1 MREGSLMKIKTLIR
15 NIEKKDKFL
24 SIPLGLTIFCIF
36 VITILFL
43 FVLKTLPQNIPLYYS
58 LPWGTSQLANKGELL
73 ILPGILAAIS
83 FLNLIIYS
91 QLHSTQLIL
100 KRMLLLNLSL
110 IDLIILFAALKI
122 IFIFI

>member
-1 MREGSLMKIKTLIR
+1 MKIKTLLR
-15 NIEKKDKFL
+15 NILKKDKFL

-43 FVLKTLPQNIPLYYS
+43 FLLKTLPQNIPLYYS
-58 LPWGTSQLANKGELL
+58 LPWGTSQLADRGELL
-73 ILPGILAAIS
+73 ILPGILVAIG

-91 QLHSTQLIL
+91 QLHTTQLIL

-122 IFIFI
+122 IFVFI